1 MRQIDAI
8 TFDGLVVGI
17 GHAHPSLVQ
26 RANNDSSRRLHAYR
40 AFHQARPQIVR
51 SVTAQSVDLYETSG
65 GVNEGVNE
73 GVSEGVNAL
82 QVHIRQ
88 RPESLGVQRLVAVGA

>member
-8 TFDGLVVGI
+8 TFDGLVAGI

-73 GVSEGVNAL
+73 GVNAL

>member
-8 TFDGLVVGI
+8 TFDGLVAGI

-65 GVNEGVNE
+65 GVNEGVN
-73 GVSEGVNAL
+73 AL